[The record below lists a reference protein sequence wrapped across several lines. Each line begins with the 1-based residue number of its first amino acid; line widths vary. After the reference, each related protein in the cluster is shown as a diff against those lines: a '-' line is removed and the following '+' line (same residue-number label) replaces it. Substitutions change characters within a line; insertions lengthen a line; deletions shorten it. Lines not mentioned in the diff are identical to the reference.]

1 MIKESGVEYDM
12 LIMTRPDNYSFYNYS
27 SDYYSKFIR
36 EDALFGLTPIYITGK
51 PSMEQY
57 FLLDYFFM
65 GHFKTLY
72 NVIDNLPTDMIGN
85 IHTEFAKSVMK
96 LDYYVVQLPE
106 FDLKLIRPNVRDLK
120 TEDITN
126 ETVQLK
132 FMEWGQNKGFIRD
145 DI

>member
-1 MIKESGVEYDM
+1 
-12 LIMTRPDNYSFYNYS
+12 
-27 SDYYSKFIR
+27 
-36 EDALFGLTPIYITGK
+36 
-51 PSMEQY
+51 MEQY

-106 FDLKLIRPNVRDLK
+106 FDLKLIRPNVRDFK

-126 ETVQLK
+126 ETIQLK